1 VGLTGGIGSGKST
14 VAAEFAQR
22 GALIVDSDQLA
33 REVVEPGTPGLRAV
47 VDEFGPEIL
56 TADGTLDRP
65 ALAARVFQDA
75 EARKRLNAIVHP
87 LVGRRS
93 AELVDAAPPDAVV
106 VHDIPLLVETGMTP
120 AFPLVV
126 VVHAE
131 ADVRLHRLVEQRGM
145 PEPDA
150 RGRIDAQATD
160 EQRHAAADVWIDNSA
175 GRDATA
181 AAVDRLWTQ
190 RLVPFE
196 ANLRLRRPAPR
207 SPAPVLVPT
216 DDAWPE
222 QGRRMVDRVAAV
234 AVDRAVRIDHL
245 GSTSV
250 PGLDAKDVLD
260 LQVVVA
266 DLAVAKQLAD
276 DLSAAGLVALDG
288 HWWDN
293 IRDGST
299 EDKAIAVNA
308 DPARAVN
315 CHLRTVASPAWREAL
330 LLRDWLRAHP
340 DGVREYAA
348 VKHELAARQWASIDA
363 YADAK
368 TPFVHSALDRAERW
382 ATQTRWQVE

>member
-1 VGLTGGIGSGKST
+1 MP
-14 VAAEFAQR
+14 E
-22 GALIVDSDQLA
+22 SDA
-33 REVVEPGTPGLRAV
+33 RE
-47 VDEFGPEIL
+47 
-56 TADGTLDRP
+56 
-65 ALAARVFQDA
+65 
-75 EARKRLNAIVHP
+75 
-87 LVGRRS
+87 
-93 AELVDAAPPDAVV
+93 
-106 VHDIPLLVETGMTP
+106 
-120 AFPLVV
+120 
-126 VVHAE
+126 
-131 ADVRLHRLVEQRGM
+131 
-145 PEPDA
+145 
-150 RGRIDAQATD
+150 RIDAQATD

-196 ANLRLRRPAPR
+196 ANLRLHRRAPR
-207 SPAPVLVPT
+207 SPAPVLVPPNDT
-216 DDAWPE
+216 WPE

-234 AVDRAVRIDHL
+234 AVDRAVRIDHV

-315 CHLRTVASPAWREAL
+315 CHLRTVASSAWREAL

-382 ATQTRWQVE
+382 ATQTEWQVE